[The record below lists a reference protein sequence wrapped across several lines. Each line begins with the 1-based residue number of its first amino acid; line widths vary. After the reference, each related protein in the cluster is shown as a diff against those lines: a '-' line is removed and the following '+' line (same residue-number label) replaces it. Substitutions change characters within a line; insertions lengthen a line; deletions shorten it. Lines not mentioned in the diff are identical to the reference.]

1 MLLRASPFRLDVRGC
16 NHFQNKVHS
25 LGVFFWGDFVGL
37 CWIMLDYVYSVSQ
50 NEKDHWGWH
59 AQGSDCRILQRRFR
73 RIVNLFVKIET
84 DLDLNILRVSTRTR
98 Y

>member
-1 MLLRASPFRLDVRGC
+1 MLLRASPFQSDVRGC

-25 LGVFFWGDFVGL
+25 LGVFFWGDFVGF
-37 CWIMLDYVYSVSQ
+37 CYSVSQ
-50 NEKDHWGWH
+50 NEKDHRGWH

-73 RIVNLFVKIET
+73 RIVNLFLKIET